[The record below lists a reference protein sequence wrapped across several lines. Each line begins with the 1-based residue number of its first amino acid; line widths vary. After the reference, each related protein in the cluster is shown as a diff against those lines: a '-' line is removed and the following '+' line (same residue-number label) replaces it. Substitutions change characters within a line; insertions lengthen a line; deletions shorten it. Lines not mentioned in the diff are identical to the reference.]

1 MRSLSTFVFLAVLL
15 SACSS
20 TPKTSYYTLSAAPLP
35 SAAATSS
42 GTSVMVGPVSLPDS
56 LDQPLLVVQRGNNQV
71 SMSEYHRWAGSLKGD
86 IGRVIAV
93 NLAHDLGTARVWS
106 YAQSTQTNADYQ
118 VLIDVQSFDA
128 KLGDAVEL
136 DVLWTIL
143 PAAAKTEST
152 VTPGKTTSAKSTPG
166 PSADPVEKQK
176 SGRTLVHEPVSE
188 TGFEALVAAQ
198 SRALVRVSADISKAI
213 R

>member
-1 MRSLSTFVFLAVLL
+1 MRSLSTFVFLAVVL

-20 TPKTSYYTLSAAPLP
+20 TPKTSYYTLSSAPLP
-35 SAAATSS
+35 STPATSG
-42 GTSVMVGPVSLPDS
+42 GTSVMVGPVSLPES
-56 LDQPLLVVQRGNNQV
+56 LDQPLLVVQNGNNQV
-71 SMSEYHRWAGSLKGD
+71 SMYEYHRWAGSLKGD

-106 YAQSTQTNADYQ
+106 YAQSTQANADYQ

-143 PAAAKTEST
+143 PAAAKTESKA
-152 VTPGKTTSAKSTPG
+152 TPGKTTSAKSATSSGISP
-166 PSADPVEKQK
+166 AANQK
-176 SGRTLVHEPVSE
+176 SGRTLVREQVSGA
-188 TGFEALVAAQ
+188 GFESLVAAQ
-198 SRALVRVSADISKAI
+198 SRALVRVSADIAKAI

>member
-42 GTSVMVGPVSLPDS
+42 GTSVIVGPVSLPDS
-56 LDQPLLVVQRGNNQV
+56 LDQPLLVVQSGNNQV

-86 IGRVIAV
+86 
-93 NLAHDLGTARVWS
+93 LGTARVWS
-106 YAQSTQTNADYQ
+106 YAQSIQTNADYQ
-118 VLIDVQSFDA
+118 VLIDIQSFDA

-143 PAAAKTEST
+143 PAASKA
-152 VTPGKTTSAKSTPG
+152 TPGMTTSTKSTPR
-166 PSADPVEKQK
+166 PSADPGSNQK
-176 SGRTLVHEPVSE
+176 SGRTLVHEPVSGA
-188 TGFEALVAAQ
+188 GFESLVAAQ
-198 SRALVRVSADISKAI
+198 SRALVRVSADIAKAI

>member
-1 MRSLSTFVFLAVLL
+1 MRSLSNLVLLAIML

-20 TPKTSYYTLSAAPLP
+20 TPKTSYYTLSSAPLP
-35 SAAATSS
+35 STPATSG
-42 GTSVMVGPVSLPDS
+42 GTSVMVGPVSLPES
-56 LDQPLLVVQRGNNQV
+56 LDQPLLVVQSGSNQV
-71 SMSEYHRWAGSLKGD
+71 NMYEYHRWAGSLKGD

-106 YAQSTQTNADYQ
+106 YAQSTQVNAEYQ
-118 VLIDVQSFDA
+118 VMIDVQTFNA
-128 KLGDAVEL
+128 KLDDAVEL

-143 PAAAKTEST
+143 PAAVMTEST
-152 VTPGKTTSAKSTPG
+152 PTPGKSSRAKSTSG
-166 PSADPVEKQK
+166 SDTSSGASQK
-176 SGRTLVHEPVSE
+176 SGRTLVHEAVSG

-198 SRALVRVSADISKAI
+198 SRALVRVSADIAKAI

>member
-56 LDQPLLVVQRGNNQV
+56 LDQPLLVVQSGNNQV

-106 YAQSTQTNADYQ
+106 YAQSIQTNADYQ

-143 PAAAKTEST
+143 PAASKA
-152 VTPGKTTSAKSTPG
+152 TPGMTTSTKSTPR
-166 PSADPVEKQK
+166 PSADPGSNQK
-176 SGRTLVHEPVSE
+176 SGRTLVHEPVSGA
-188 TGFEALVAAQ
+188 GFESLVAAQ
-198 SRALVRVSADISKAI
+198 SRALVRVSADIARAI

>member
-106 YAQSTQTNADYQ
+106 YAQSIQTNADYQ

-143 PAAAKTEST
+143 PAASKA
-152 VTPGKTTSAKSTPG
+152 TPGMTTSAKSCLLYTS
-166 PSADPVEKQK
+166 PSPRD
-176 SGRTLVHEPVSE
+176 
-188 TGFEALVAAQ
+188 
-198 SRALVRVSADISKAI
+198 
-213 R
+213 